1 MAEASLNETP
11 VRKAVTQLQEKITD
25 LETNFKTLE
34 GRLKWVL
41 SPELPKKIDSEDP
54 EDSVMPII
62 DWSEAMKEERLSTL
76 LDMLVGCINKLEV
89 LKKRTRSLLKRLQV

>member
-1 MAEASLNETP
+1 MEGKRTEEEVIKMAEASLNETP
-11 VRKAVTQLQEKITD
+11 VRKAVTQL
-25 LETNFKTLE
+25 
-34 GRLKWVL
+34 
-41 SPELPKKIDSEDP
+41 
-54 EDSVMPII
+54 I